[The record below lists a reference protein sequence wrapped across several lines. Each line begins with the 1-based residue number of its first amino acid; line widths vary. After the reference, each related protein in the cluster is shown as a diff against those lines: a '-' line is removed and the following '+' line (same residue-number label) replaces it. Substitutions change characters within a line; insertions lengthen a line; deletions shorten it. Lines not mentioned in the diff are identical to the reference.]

1 MVYCL
6 RSITGGGVIVVVDLQ
21 HGTFQAT
28 FQYCRNSAALLVSID
43 WQSIPSALYR
53 SNQVSACQ
61 CQPALLS
68 SHLKSTPLILN
79 SSRQSHRRGL
89 QSLQQ
94 CLRHSTDRHYALG
107 KCHCAVFVACYNS
120 MGRRSHLYVSAIQ
133 IDCFTPCLYSS
144 LIDCALRQ
152 TVLC

>member
-1 MVYCL
+1 LWLTCSMAHFRRLSNTAGIQQHCWCQ
-6 RSITGGGVIVVVDLQ
+6 SIGNR
-21 HGTFQAT
+21 FQAHCT
-28 FQYCRNSAALLVSID
+28 DPIRYQHVNVNL
-43 WQSIPSALYR
+43 
-53 SNQVSACQ
+53 
-61 CQPALLS
+61 LLS